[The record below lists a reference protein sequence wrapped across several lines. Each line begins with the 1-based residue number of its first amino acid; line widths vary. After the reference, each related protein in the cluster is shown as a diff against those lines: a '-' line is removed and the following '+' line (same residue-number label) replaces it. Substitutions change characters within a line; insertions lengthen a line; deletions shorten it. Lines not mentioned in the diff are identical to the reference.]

1 VRIPNALAW
10 TFAALPNA
18 VSFSLIGVVIAEFIG
33 STTGMGYLIITS
45 LATMNST
52 GMFATI
58 TLLSLLG
65 IILVSTIR
73 VVERRVLH
81 WSPEF
86 RQQ

>member
-1 VRIPNALAW
+1 
-10 TFAALPNA
+10 
-18 VSFSLIGVVIAEFIG
+18 VVIAEFVG

-52 GMFATI
+52 DMFATI